1 MNNTNKNQTGCVPGR
16 RPMNDRAFDDTQPPG
31 DAQRRLAVLFAVVFV
46 DMLGFGILLPLIPF
60 YGVRLGLSADWLT
73 LVISLHALFQF
84 IGAPILG
91 RLSDRHGRRPILLLS
106 MAGHAFAYMLLAFAD
121 SIVLLAASRIISGF
135 TSGNLSAAYAYA
147 SDLSRP
153 AERSA
158 TLARI
163 SAAFALGLTFGP
175 LLGALLTGRV
185 DPAAANLH
193 APALASGVLSLL
205 SCVSILWLLPESPR
219 HAAGR
224 REVAAG
230 LRQPHA
236 ATIEQPAFVRWA
248 LCLSMLVIVF
258 SAVRETLFALWMH
271 DKFDFDTFTIGAVI
285 AAHGLMV
292 AAVQLFGAGRLA
304 AGIGERRLV
313 LVGIAAYA
321 CSWLGLSLSS
331 GVVTV
336 ILAMT
341 FSALA
346 TAVFATSLQ
355 SLLTQAVSDAERGGV
370 LGALQSSSALARF
383 VGAAISGTLYA
394 ALGPD
399 APFFIGALAM
409 LPALW
414 MGRSLRRQLS
424 LAGVAR

>member
-1 MNNTNKNQTGCVPGR
+1 MS
-16 RPMNDRAFDDTQPPG
+16 DRAFDSTQTPG
-31 DAQRRLAVLFAVVFV
+31 DANRRLAVLFGVVFV
-46 DMLGFGILLPLIPF
+46 DLLGFGILLPLIPF
-60 YGVRLGLSADWLT
+60 YGVRLGLSAEWLT

-91 RLSDRHGRRPILLLS
+91 RLSDRHGRRPILLFS
-106 MAGHAFAYMLLAFAD
+106 MAGHALAYALLSFAD
-121 SIVLLAASRIISGF
+121 SVLLLAASRIISGF

-153 AERSA
+153 GERTA

-175 LLGALLTGRV
+175 LLGAMLTGRV

-193 APALASGVLSLL
+193 APALAAALLSLL
-205 SCVSILWLLPESPR
+205 SCLSILWLLPESPR
-219 HAAGR
+219 LGERRREDREVGR
-224 REVAAG
+224 RAEV
-230 LRQPHA
+230 PTHH
-236 ATIEQPAFVRWA
+236 PASEHPPFVRLA
-248 LCLSMLVIVF
+248 LALSVLVIVF

-271 DKFDFDTFTIGAVI
+271 DKHGFDTFTIGVVI
-285 AAHGLMV
+285 AVHGLLV
-292 AAVQLFGAGRLA
+292 AAVQLVGAGRLS

-313 LVGIAAYA
+313 SVGIAAYA
-321 CSWLGLSLSS
+321 CSWLGLGLSS
-331 GVVTV
+331 NLMTV
-336 ILAMT
+336 ILAMI

-355 SLLTQAVSDAERGGV
+355 SLLTQSVGDAARGGV

-383 VGAAISGTLYA
+383 IGAAISGTLYA
-394 ALGPD
+394 AFGFD

-409 LPALW
+409 LPALLV
-414 MGRSLRRQLS
+414 GRSLRRQLT

>member
-1 MNNTNKNQTGCVPGR
+1 MS
-16 RPMNDRAFDDTQPPG
+16 DRAFDSTHAPG
-31 DAQRRLAVLFAVVFV
+31 DANRRLAVLFGVVFV

-60 YGVRLGLSADWLT
+60 YGVRLGLSAEWLT

-91 RLSDRHGRRPILLLS
+91 RLSDRHGRRPILLFS
-106 MAGHAFAYMLLAFAD
+106 MAGHAFAYALLAFAD
-121 SIVLLAASRIISGF
+121 SVVLLAASRILSGF

-153 AERSA
+153 GERTA

-185 DPAAANLH
+185 DPALANLH
-193 APALASGVLSLL
+193 APALAAGVLSLV
-205 SCVSILWLLPESPR
+205 SCLSILGFLPESPR
-219 HAAGR
+219 LAMRQLGGDEPLR
-224 REVAAG
+224 RDQTGGDDARRRAET
-230 LRQPHA
+230 H
-236 ATIEQPAFVRWA
+236 EQPAFVRLA
-248 LCLSMLVIVF
+248 LALSVLVIVF

-271 DKFDFDTFTIGAVI
+271 DKHGFDTFTIGVVI
-285 AAHGLMV
+285 AVHGLMV
-292 AAVQLFGAGRLA
+292 AAVQLLGAGRLA

-313 LVGIAAYA
+313 SVGIAAYA
-321 CSWLGLSLSS
+321 CSWLGLGLSS
-331 GVVTV
+331 GLATV

-355 SLLTQAVSDAERGGV
+355 SLLTQAVGDAARGGV

-383 VGAAISGTLYA
+383 IGAAISGTLYA
-394 ALGPD
+394 AFGFD

-409 LPALW
+409 LPALLV
-414 MGRSLRRQLS
+414 GRSLRRQLA

>member
-1 MNNTNKNQTGCVPGR
+1 MS
-16 RPMNDRAFDDTQPPG
+16 DRAFDNTQPPV
-31 DAQRRLAVLFAVVFV
+31 DAKRRLVVLFGVVFV
-46 DMLGFGILLPLIPF
+46 DLLGFGILLPLIPF
-60 YGVRLGLSADWLT
+60 YGVRLGLSAEWLT

-91 RLSDRHGRRPILLLS
+91 RLSDRHGRRPILLFS
-106 MAGHAFAYMLLAFAD
+106 MAGHACAYALLAFAD
-121 SIVLLAASRIISGF
+121 SVVLLAVSRIISGF

-153 AERSA
+153 GERTA

-175 LLGALLTGRV
+175 LIGALLAGPV
-185 DPAAANLH
+185 DPDAANLY
-193 APALASGVLSLL
+193 APALAAGLLSLV
-205 SCVSILWLLPESPR
+205 SCLSILWLLPESPR
-219 HAAGR
+219 FAARRAEDHEAR
-224 REVAAG
+224 REDDR
-230 LRQPHA
+230 LQQPSR
-236 ATIEQPAFVRWA
+236 EQPPVVRLA
-248 LCLSMLVIVF
+248 LVLSVLVIVF

-271 DKFDFDTFTIGAVI
+271 DKHGFDMFTIGMVI

-292 AAVQLFGAGRLA
+292 AAVQLLGAGRLA

-313 LVGIAAYA
+313 SVGIAAYA
-321 CSWLGLSLSS
+321 ISWLGLGLSFDLA
-331 GVVTV
+331 TV

-355 SLLTQAVSDAERGGV
+355 SLLTQAVGDAARGGV
-370 LGALQSSSALARF
+370 LGALQSSAALARF
-383 VGAAISGTLYA
+383 IGAAISGTLYA
-394 ALGPD
+394 GFGFD

-409 LPALW
+409 LPALLV
-414 MGRSLRRQLS
+414 GRSLRRQLA

>member
-1 MNNTNKNQTGCVPGR
+1 
-16 RPMNDRAFDDTQPPG
+16 
-31 DAQRRLAVLFAVVFV
+31 
-46 DMLGFGILLPLIPF
+46 
-60 YGVRLGLSADWLT
+60 
-73 LVISLHALFQF
+73 
-84 IGAPILG
+84 
-91 RLSDRHGRRPILLLS
+91 
-106 MAGHAFAYMLLAFAD
+106 
-121 SIVLLAASRIISGF
+121 
-135 TSGNLSAAYAYA
+135 
-147 SDLSRP
+147 
-153 AERSA
+153 
-158 TLARI
+158 
-163 SAAFALGLTFGP
+163 
-175 LLGALLTGRV
+175 
-185 DPAAANLH
+185 
-193 APALASGVLSLL
+193 
-205 SCVSILWLLPESPR
+205 
-219 HAAGR
+219 
-224 REVAAG
+224 
-230 LRQPHA
+230 
-236 ATIEQPAFVRWA
+236 
-248 LCLSMLVIVF
+248 MLVIVF

>member
-1 MNNTNKNQTGCVPGR
+1 MSDRAANNMR
-16 RPMNDRAFDDTQPPG
+16 RPI
-31 DAQRRLAVLFAVVFV
+31 DAKRRIAVLFGVVFV
-46 DMLGFGILLPLIPF
+46 DLLGFGILLPLIPF
-60 YGVRLGLSADWLT
+60 YGVRLGLSAEWLT

-91 RLSDRHGRRPILLLS
+91 RLSDRHGRRPVLLFS
-106 MAGHAFAYMLLAFAD
+106 MAGHALAYGLLAFAD
-121 SIVLLAASRIISGF
+121 SVALLALSRIISGF

-147 SDLSRP
+147 SDISRP
-153 AERSA
+153 EDRSA

-175 LLGALLTGRV
+175 LLGALLTGPV

-193 APALASGVLSLL
+193 APATVAGMLSLVSFL
-205 SCVSILWLLPESPR
+205 SILVFLPESPR
-219 HAAGR
+219 LPTRHPTRDMSTARGER
-224 REVAAG
+224 PPY
-230 LRQPHA
+230 L
-236 ATIEQPAFVRWA
+236 TLA
-248 LCLSMLVIVF
+248 LSLSVLVIVF

-271 DKFDFDTFTIGAVI
+271 DKHGFNTLTIGTVI
-285 AAHGLMV
+285 AVHGLMV

-304 AGIGERRLV
+304 AGIGERRLIS
-313 LVGIAAYA
+313 VGIAAYA
-321 CSWLGLSLSS
+321 LSWLGLGLSS
-331 GVVTV
+331 NLPTV

-355 SLLTQAVSDAERGGV
+355 SLLTQAVGDAVRGRV

-383 VGAAISGTLYA
+383 IGAAMSGTLYA
-394 ALGPD
+394 SFGFD
-399 APFFIGALAM
+399 APFFIGAFAM

-414 MGRSLRRQLS
+414 VGHSLRRQLT